1 VFFTKLHI
9 ASHEFMSSNCVL
21 LAIRFYGVE
30 ESRETDALQFKQ
42 ILEEVNQWFVTL
54 IISDYIPSLRWVVRL
69 QGIEAALHKLRQTK
83 SQFVQKLIK
92 EHKSLMAT
100 TDQVKDSGNKNTTN
114 KPKDFMSV
122 LLSAPREDG
131 TGNMDDATIECVVMV
146 RRWVML

>member
-1 VFFTKLHI
+1 
-9 ASHEFMSSNCVL
+9 MSSHCVL

-30 ESRETDALQFKQ
+30 ESRENDAIHFKQ
-42 ILEEVNQWFVTL
+42 FFEEVDRWLTTL
-54 IISDYIPSLRWVVRL
+54 IISDYYPSLRWVARL
-69 QGIEAALHKLRQTK
+69 QGIEAAMHELRKRK
-83 SQFVQKLIK
+83 SQFVHKMIT
-92 EHKSLMAT
+92 EHKSLIAT

-131 TGNMDDATIECVVMV
+131 TGNIDDETIECVVMV

>member
-1 VFFTKLHI
+1 
-9 ASHEFMSSNCVL
+9 ML

-30 ESRETDALQFKQ
+30 ESRETDAPHFKQ
-42 ILEEVNQWFVTL
+42 ITKEINHWFAKL

-69 QGIEAALHKLRQTK
+69 QGIEAALHALRQRK
-83 SQFVQKLIK
+83 SQFVQKLIT
-92 EHKSLMAT
+92 EHKSLIAT

-131 TGNMDDATIECVVMV
+131 TGNINDQTIECVVMV